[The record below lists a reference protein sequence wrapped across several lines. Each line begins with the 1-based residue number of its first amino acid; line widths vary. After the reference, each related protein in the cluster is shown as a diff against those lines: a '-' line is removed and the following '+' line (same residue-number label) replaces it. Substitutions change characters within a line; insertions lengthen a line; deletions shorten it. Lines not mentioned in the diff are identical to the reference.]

1 MTAPA
6 PPLIAAARRLVEI
19 HEANS
24 PTPPPNARLIADAIL
39 KVARALLA
47 ALPVVEAARDIL
59 RLFAMGPLDLA
70 AHYGPDVDFD
80 ALSTEAALKL
90 QAAFAAFDKITKE
103 LPR

>member
-1 MTAPA
+1 MTDRDT
-6 PPLIAAARRLVEI
+6 LEQIK
-19 HEANS
+19 
-24 PTPPPNARLIADAIL
+24 
-39 KVARALLA
+39 KVAEMVVLLRPPRDDRATCVARVLIA

-90 QAAFAAFDKITKE
+90 QAAFAAFDRAIEGLK
-103 LPR
+103 P